1 MESIE
6 ILNKTENENEE
17 EEEEPLFHLNDDDDE
32 DKQELDDDNQLKCS
46 SCKQLFNQPKFLSC
60 AHTFCFQCC
69 EKFLN
74 NSSNKDQIQC
84 STCQQITNV
93 SNINELIDNYLLIH
107 EIEEHCLKTGKIE
120 CRACTSNEKGVAHCS
135 SCSSYL
141 CEKCCQ
147 AHQYM
152 KCFEHHH
159 VRRLSQTDSDE
170 INHSIPIDV
179 EQLRD
184 EFKDKFNQLDEKRS
198 NALANLD
205 HQLTSHQH
213 DFDQTRTNIDS
224 AHQQYQQALNQV
236 YVRMILMIF
245 TS

>member
-1 MESIE
+1 M
-6 ILNKTENENEE
+6 
-17 EEEEPLFHLNDDDDE
+17 
-32 DKQELDDDNQLKCS
+32 
-46 SCKQLFNQPKFLSC
+46 
-60 AHTFCFQCC
+60 
-69 EKFLN
+69 
-74 NSSNKDQIQC
+74 
-84 STCQQITNV
+84 
-93 SNINELIDNYLLIH
+93 LIH

-159 VRRLSQTDSDE
+159 VRRLSQTDS
-170 INHSIPIDV
+170 
-179 EQLRD
+179 EQQPEENSNVVQTTDLEKNEMEQIRN
-184 EFKDKFNQLDEKRS
+184 EFKEKFNQIDEKRS

-213 DFDQTRTNIDS
+213 DFDQTKTDIDT
-224 AHQQYQQALNQV
+224 AHQQYQQTLNQV
-236 YVRMILMIF
+236 YVRTNHSIQSVPFFLLLLLERLFVIIESF
-245 TS
+245 ST

>member
-1 MESIE
+1 M
-6 ILNKTENENEE
+6 NT
-17 EEEEPLFHLNDDDDE
+17 
-32 DKQELDDDNQLKCS
+32 
-46 SCKQLFNQPKFLSC
+46 
-60 AHTFCFQCC
+60 
-69 EKFLN
+69 
-74 NSSNKDQIQC
+74 
-84 STCQQITNV
+84 
-93 SNINELIDNYLLIH
+93 LIDHYLLIH
-107 EIEEHCLKTGKIE
+107 QIEEHCFKMDEIE

-159 VRRLSQTDSDE
+159 VRRLSQTDNEQQQQNSNLIQSDLQKSQLEQIREEFQEKFIE
-170 INHSIPIDV
+170 I
-179 EQLRD
+179 
-184 EFKDKFNQLDEKRS
+184 DEKRS

-213 DFDQTRTNIDS
+213 DFDKTKTDIDS

-236 YVRMILMIF
+236 YVNSFIF
-245 TS
+245 CYSMTSFVL